1 MRLEMIG
8 VQFDQAGH
16 DQVAAGVRAACGRV
30 TLPIPGDA
38 VIRKSDPAAFDHAI
52 RQNNPGIADNGFEPG
67 RSHISGLPSCRG
79 GKRGHVDDPVGDQ
92 MTDFIVMDNG
102 DDGNTR
108 ALLFVDQ
115 IYHDRAI
122 GRIQGRATRLIRSA
136 RAPRKAVAAA

>member
-1 MRLEMIG
+1 MRLQMIG

-16 DQVAAGVRAACGRV
+16 DHVAAGVRAASGCV
-30 TLPIPGDA
+30 TLAIPGDA
-38 VIRKSDPAAFDHAI
+38 AISESDPAAFNHAI
-52 RQNNPGIADNGFEPG
+52 RQNNPGVADNGFG
-67 RSHISGLPSCRG
+67 ARRSHISCLPSCRG
-79 GKRGHVDDPVGDQ
+79 GKRGDVDNPIGDQ
-92 MTDFIVMDNG
+92 MADFIVMDNG

-122 GRIQGRATRLIRSA
+122 GRIQGRATRLIRSV